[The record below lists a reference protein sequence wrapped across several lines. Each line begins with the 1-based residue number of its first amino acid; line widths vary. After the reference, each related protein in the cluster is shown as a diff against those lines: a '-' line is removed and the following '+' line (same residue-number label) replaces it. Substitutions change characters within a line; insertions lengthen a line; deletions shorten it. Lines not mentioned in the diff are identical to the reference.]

1 MPLFCECVITGQA
14 ASECDERQI
23 MALCRGDQM
32 MLGISS
38 PIMLSGAAIEKLVKL
53 LSEQTK
59 GWLSDFVGDNFGMP
73 PEFCD
78 NPDLLPLL
86 I

>member
-1 MPLFCECVITGQA
+1 
-14 ASECDERQI
+14 
-23 MALCRGDQM
+23 MALCRGDRM
-32 MLGISS
+32 ILGISS
-38 PIMLSGAAIEKLVKL
+38 PMMISGAATEEIIGL

-59 GWLSDFVGDNFGMP
+59 GWLEDFVGDNFGMP
-73 PEFCD
+73 SEFCD